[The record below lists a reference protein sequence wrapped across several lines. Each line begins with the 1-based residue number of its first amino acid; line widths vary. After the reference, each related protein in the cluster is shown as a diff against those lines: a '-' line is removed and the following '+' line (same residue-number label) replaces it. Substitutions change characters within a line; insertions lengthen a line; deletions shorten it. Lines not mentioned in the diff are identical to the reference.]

1 MSKNIAII
9 PARYDSTRFPGKL
22 LEKIGEKTILNL
34 VWEQVSKSAQ
44 LDEIII
50 ATDDERIIS
59 EAENFGAQAEMTFKT
74 HRSGTDRCAQIAA
87 RYWENDVI
95 INIQADEPFIKPELI
110 DMIVEKMNEDEWIE
124 IASFYTKILN
134 STDISDPNV
143 VKLVKDK
150 SGKAL
155 YFSRASIPFYRDGIK
170 PDDYYVRHIGLYAY
184 RNKVLQS
191 ITKLEES
198 QLEKA
203 EKLEQLRWLE
213 NGYNLYVFET
223 EYQGIGIDT
232 QEDLDRAKKML
243 R

>member
-22 LEKIGEKTILNL
+22 LERIGEKTILNL
-34 VWEQVSKSAQ
+34 VWDQVSKSNQ

-50 ATDDERIIS
+50 ATDDVRIIS
-59 EAENFGAQAEMTFKT
+59 EAESFGAQAEMTFKT
-74 HRSGTDRCAQIAA
+74 HKSGTDRCAQIAA

-95 INIQADEPFIKPELI
+95 INIQADEPFIQPELI
-110 DMIVEKMNEDEWIE
+110 DMIIEKINEDEWIE
-124 IASFYTKILN
+124 IASLFTKILN
-134 STDISDPNV
+134 SADISDPNV

-155 YFSRASIPFYRDGIK
+155 YFSRSPIPFYRDGIK
-170 PDDYYVRHIGLYAY
+170 PDDYYLRHIGLYSY
-184 RNKVLQS
+184 RNKALQS
-191 ITKLEES
+191 ITKLDES
-198 QLEKA
+198 HLEKA

-213 NGYNLYVFET
+213 NGFNLQVFET

-232 QEDLDRAKKML
+232 PEDLKRAMEMI
-243 R
+243 

>member
-22 LEKIGEKTILNL
+22 LERIREKTILNL
-34 VWEQVSKSAQ
+34 VWDQVSKSNQ

-50 ATDDERIIS
+50 ATDDVRIIS
-59 EAENFGAQAEMTFKT
+59 EAESFGAQAEMTFKT
-74 HRSGTDRCAQIAA
+74 HKSGTDRCAQIAA

-95 INIQADEPFIKPELI
+95 INIQADEPFIQPELI
-110 DMIVEKMNEDEWIE
+110 DIIIEKMNEDEWIE
-124 IASFYTKILN
+124 IASLFTKILN
-134 STDISDPNV
+134 SADISDPNV

-155 YFSRASIPFYRDGIK
+155 YFSRSPIPFYRDGIK
-170 PDDYYVRHIGLYAY
+170 PDDYYLRHIGLYAY
-184 RNKVLQS
+184 RNKALQS

-198 QLEKA
+198 HLEKA

-213 NGYNLYVFET
+213 NGFNLHVFET

-232 QEDLDRAKKML
+232 PEDLKRAMEMIL
-243 R
+243 

>member
-22 LEKIGEKTILNL
+22 LERIGEKTILNL
-34 VWEQVSKSAQ
+34 VWDQVSKSNQ

-50 ATDDERIIS
+50 ATDDDRIIS
-59 EAENFGAQAEMTFKT
+59 EAESFGAQAEMTFKT
-74 HRSGTDRCAQIAA
+74 HKSGTDRCAQIAA

-95 INIQADEPFIKPELI
+95 INIQADEPFIQPELI
-110 DMIVEKMNEDEWIE
+110 DMIIEKMNEDEWIE
-124 IASFYTKILN
+124 IASLFTKILN
-134 STDISDPNV
+134 SADISDPNV

-155 YFSRASIPFYRDGIK
+155 YFSRSPIPFYRDGIK
-170 PDDYYVRHIGLYAY
+170 PDDYYLRHIGLYAY
-184 RNKVLQS
+184 RNKALQS

-198 QLEKA
+198 HLEKA

-213 NGYNLYVFET
+213 NGFNLHVFET

-232 QEDLDRAKKML
+232 PEDLKRAMEMI
-243 R
+243 

>member
-22 LEKIGEKTILNL
+22 LERIGEKTILNL
-34 VWEQVSKSAQ
+34 VWDQVSKSNQ

-50 ATDDERIIS
+50 ATDDVRIIS
-59 EAENFGAQAEMTFKT
+59 EAESFGAQAEMTFKT
-74 HRSGTDRCAQIAA
+74 HKSGTDRCAQIAA

-95 INIQADEPFIKPELI
+95 INIQADEPFIQPELI
-110 DMIVEKMNEDEWIE
+110 DMIIEKMNEDEWIE
-124 IASFYTKILN
+124 IASLFTKILN
-134 STDISDPNV
+134 SADISDPNV

-155 YFSRASIPFYRDGIK
+155 YFSRSPIPFYRDGIK
-170 PDDYYVRHIGLYAY
+170 PDDYYLRHIGLYAY
-184 RNKVLQS
+184 RNKALQS
-191 ITKLEES
+191 ITKLDES
-198 QLEKA
+198 HLEKA

-213 NGYNLYVFET
+213 NGFNLHVFET

-232 QEDLDRAKKML
+232 PEDLKRAMEMI
-243 R
+243 

>member
-34 VWEQVSKSAQ
+34 VWDQVTKSTQ

-50 ATDDERIIS
+50 ATDDERIITV
-59 EAENFGAQAEMTFKT
+59 AENFGAQAELTFRSHK
-74 HRSGTDRCAQIAA
+74 SGTDRCAQIAA
-87 RYWENDVI
+87 RYWENDVV
-95 INIQADEPFIKPELI
+95 INVQADEPFIKPELI
-110 DMIVEKMNEDEWIE
+110 DMIVEKMNQDEWIE
-124 IASFYTKILN
+124 IASLYTKIVD
-134 STDISDPNV
+134 SADILDPNV
-143 VKLVKDK
+143 VKIVKDN

-170 PDDYYVRHIGLYAY
+170 SDYNYLRHIGLYAY

-198 QLEKA
+198 LLEEA
-203 EKLEQLRWLE
+203 EKLEQLRWIE
-213 NGYNLYVFET
+213 NGFTLHVFET

-232 QEDLDRAKKML
+232 PEDLERAKIMI
-243 R
+243 